1 MVADTP
7 KVKSSKK
14 LSEVKKGDMVKVDGL
29 TLEVD
34 AHVILIDHGDTKE
47 MALELFNPKN
57 EDEFQLRYFSDQ
69 PETSLRFLKLNE
81 IVYDPVEI
89 AKVEW

>member
-1 MVADTP
+1 MVDAP
-7 KVKSSKK
+7 KVKASKK
-14 LSEVKKGDMVKVDGL
+14 IDQLKKGDNVKVDGQ

-47 MALELFNPKN
+47 MALELFDPKT

-69 PETSLRFLKLNE
+69 PEMSLRFLKLNE

-89 AKVEW
+89 GKVEW

>member
-1 MVADTP
+1 MADDV
-7 KVKSSKK
+7 KVKARGKISD
-14 LSEVKKGDMVKVDGL
+14 LKKGDSVKVDGL
-29 TLEVD
+29 VLEVD
-34 AHVILIDHGDTKE
+34 AHVVLIDHGDTKE
-47 MALELFNPKN
+47 MALELFDPKT

-89 AKVEW
+89 GKVEF